1 MGAGLRRLS
10 VTPIFLP
17 APVDSASAARRVAAR
32 AAIAGGTVLFI
43 TEEGADVG
51 MCSQA
56 PGATLAQ
63 GD

>member
-17 APVDSASAARRVAAR
+17 APVDAAAAARRVAAR
-32 AAIAGGTVLFI
+32 AAIAGMVLFI

>member
-1 MGAGLRRLS
+1 MF
-10 VTPIFLP
+10 PP
-17 APVDSASAARRVAAR
+17 APVDAAAAARRVAAL
-32 AAIAGGTVLFI
+32 AAIAGMVLFI